1 MRTDKVEINL
11 YRIPLPT
18 PIQAASTDV
27 MTGFDLVMARV
38 WDSDG
43 ASGCGYTL
51 VHQGQGGSMYT
62 CSPQRPMPP
71 ISKYTGLGWSGSWR
85 RPSKYAT
92 ATPSLPI
99 ALGMA
104 STSIGTR
111 W

>member
-51 VHQGQGGSMYT
+51 VPQGQGGSIAT
-62 CSPQRPMPP
+62 LLRDVFADEPLEQCGESSP
-71 ISKYTGLGWSGSWR
+71 SGS
-85 RPSKYAT
+85 S
-92 ATPSLPI
+92 
-99 ALGMA
+99 A
-104 STSIGTR
+104 SRIE
-111 W
+111 